1 MLKKILVVLAS
12 VMILTACGSKDSSNS
27 SSSGSSSAGA
37 TSSASESSAVDKT
50 PTVTASPAELTAN
63 LSKDIEFTS
72 EMMMVAEEEIGS
84 FIEIDPSIQASLYV
98 VNGGSSDTLAVFRL
112 DDESKKDGL
121 RTAIEGYMA
130 NLKENAEYGNPE
142 ELPKLEHALV
152 MDYGN
157 YIVWCIAPDAL
168 KAKEAINKAFS
179 VQQ

>member
-1 MLKKILVVLAS
+1 MFKKILVVLAS
-12 VMILTACGSKDSSNS
+12 VMILTACGGKDSSANS
-27 SSSGSSSAGA
+27 STGSSSAG
-37 TSSASESSAVDKT
+37 TNSSVSESSAVDT
-50 PTVTASPAELTAN
+50 PKITASPAELTAG